1 MVTHK
6 DNVLARV
13 RLLIEQYSS
22 GMALCKF
29 PADEACAI
37 FESLQEQLA
46 DLYNNELP
54 LAEIMDLSD
63 LVVHAEGAS
72 IKKDVFKLKALNA
85 LTETTNDSLLNLVA
99 NSFRHTEP
107 KLVKKQLSVDITGL
121 APGSIF
127 IGTKIRI
134 KDTPALFEDE
144 DKSLI
149 EDSLNAL
156 YQTISFI
163 KEDEIDAQIT
173 EAISDPA
180 IRDST
185 MIAALGLAP
194 SGKQGISKVEIISP
208 NKKSVHVLTPA
219 NRKILRNSIRKG
231 LTTRSTQTRLE
242 GEVREINLD
251 TYRFVIKTN
260 DQFVVR
266 CLLSS
271 LNKDLAQR
279 LIGKQIV
286 VRGNCEYDRNNNPR
300 LLTIRD
306 PSDILSW

>member
-6 DNVLARV
+6 NNILARV
-13 RLLIEQYSS
+13 RFLIEQYGS
-22 GMALCKF
+22 GMALCEF
-29 PADEACAI
+29 PTDEARAI
-37 FESLQEQLA
+37 FESLQEQLE
-46 DLYNNELP
+46 DLYTNELP
-54 LAEIMDLSD
+54 LAEIMDSSD

-85 LTETTNDSLLNLVA
+85 LTETTNDSLLNLIA
-99 NSFRHTEP
+99 NSFRHIEP
-107 KLVKKQLSVDITGL
+107 KLAKKQLSVDVTGL

-134 KDTPALFEDE
+134 KDTPSLFENE
-144 DKSLI
+144 DQSLV
-149 EDSLNAL
+149 DNSLNAL

-163 KEDEIDAQIT
+163 KEDEIDTQIT

-208 NKKSVHVLTPA
+208 NKKSIHVLTPA
-219 NRKILRNSIRKG
+219 NRKVLRNSIREG
-231 LTTRSTQTRLE
+231 LTTRSTRTKLE

-251 TYRFVIKTN
+251 TYRFVIKTK

-279 LIGKQIV
+279 LIGKHIV
-286 VRGNCEYDRNNNPR
+286 VRGNCEYDKNNNPR
-300 LLTIRD
+300 LLTIKD

>member
-1 MVTHK
+1 
-6 DNVLARV
+6 
-13 RLLIEQYSS
+13 
-22 GMALCKF
+22 MALCKF
-29 PADEACAI
+29 PAEEVCAI

-46 DLYNNELP
+46 DLYTNELP

-107 KLVKKQLSVDITGL
+107 KLAKKQLSIDVTGL

-127 IGTKIRI
+127 IGTKIHI
-134 KDTPALFEDE
+134 KNAPSLFEDE

-149 EDSLNAL
+149 QDSLDAL
-156 YQTISFI
+156 FQTISFI

-173 EAISDPA
+173 EVISDPA

-185 MIAALGLAP
+185 IIAALGLTP

-208 NKKSVHVLTPA
+208 NKKTLHVLTPA
-219 NRKILRNSIRKG
+219 NRRVLRNSIRKG
-231 LTTRSTQTRLE
+231 LTTRTKQTSLK

-271 LNKDLAQR
+271 LDKDLAQK
-279 LIGKQIV
+279 LIGKQV
-286 VRGNCEYDRNNNPR
+286 VVKGNCEYDRNNNPR
-300 LLTIRD
+300 LFTISD
-306 PSDILSW
+306 PSDILEMV